1 MRKYFKTYA
10 TTDAEREAVAACVWL
25 SLPLVL
31 TLAETIRDN
40 PNRRKKETFTRRR
53 CQGVRFVNH

>member
-1 MRKYFKTYA
+1 MKNA
-10 TTDAEREAVAACVWL
+10 LEIAEAVAVLIWL

-31 TLAETIRDN
+31 ILAETIRDN
-40 PNRRKKETFTRRR
+40 PNRRKNETFTRRR

>member
-1 MRKYFKTYA
+1 MKNA
-10 TTDAEREAVAACVWL
+10 LEIAEAVAACVWL
-25 SLPLVL
+25 MLPLVL
-31 TLAETIRDN
+31 ILAETIRDN

>member
-1 MRKYFKTYA
+1 MNE
-10 TTDAEREAVAACVWL
+10 TTAEIIQAAALCVWL

-31 TLAETIRDN
+31 VVVDTIRTR
-40 PNRRKKETFTRRR
+40 PGRREKETFTRRR